1 MTRLLE
7 QSFVVASM
15 NRTFW
20 IIALISLINSLSLTI
35 LIPVIYLYGRQFGLN
50 DFQTSLLFSAYS
62 VAQFFATPVIGKLS
76 DRFGRKPLLVISLLG
91 TVVANL
97 IAGTASTAGVLFFAR
112 FLDGITGGNA
122 SVAQAVISDV
132 TTPENRARGFGIN
145 GAAFGLGFVLG
156 PVLSLLAQQVS
167 LGAAFLV
174 SGAIA
179 LIALVV
185 TIFFLPE
192 SLQTKNVV
200 TGNLFDLGLKNLIK
214 GLAFPKVGI
223 LLIINFL
230 IGTTFT
236 IFTYAFQPYF
246 IQVLHQTNESLTLM
260 FLTFGVL
267 SVLMQTLGV
276 SILTKKFNLVYIL
289 FLGLFVRST
298 SFLLMPIWANVF
310 YFVGVSIVYSLFNS
324 LVQPMINALI
334 SLNARPE
341 DQGTA
346 LGLNASYLS
355 ISNAFGPVIA
365 GMLIRQS
372 NPATYSYPLYLAGIL
387 TFGVLVLA
395 IATRKRYQV
404 QPAIP
409 A

>member
-1 MTRLLE
+1 
-7 QSFVVASM
+7 M
-15 NRTFW
+15 NRNFW

-35 LIPVIYLYGRQFGLN
+35 LIPVIYLYGREFGLN

-97 IAGTASTAGVLFFAR
+97 IAGTATTAWVLFFAR

-122 SVAQAVISDV
+122 SVVQAVISDV
-132 TTPENRARGFGIN
+132 TTPENRARGFGFN
-145 GAAFGLGFVLG
+145 AAAFGLGFVLG

-179 LIALVV
+179 LIALII

-192 SLQTKNVV
+192 SLPAKAVL
-200 TGNLFDLGLKNLIK
+200 TGNLFDLGLKNLIT
-214 GLAFPKVGI
+214 GPALPKVGI

-246 IQVLHQTNESLTLM
+246 IEVLHQTNKTLTLM
-260 FLTFGVL
+260 FLTFGLL
-267 SVLMQTLGV
+267 SVLMQTWGV
-276 SILTKKFNLVYIL
+276 SILTRKFSLVYIL
-289 FLGLFVRST
+289 FLGLSIRSG
-298 SFLLMPIWANVF
+298 SFLLMPIWANVV
-310 YFVGVSIVYSLFNS
+310 YFVGVSILFSLFNS

-334 SLNARPE
+334 SLNAQPE

-355 ISNAFGPVIA
+355 ISNAIGPVIA
-365 GMLIRQS
+365 GMLIHQS
-372 NPATYSYPLYLAGIL
+372 NPVTYTYPLYLAGVL

-404 QPAIP
+404 ESPRP
-409 A
+409 V

>member
-1 MTRLLE
+1 
-7 QSFVVASM
+7 M
-15 NRTFW
+15 NRNFW

-97 IAGTASTAGVLFFAR
+97 IAGTATTAWVLFFAR

-132 TTPENRARGFGIN
+132 TTPENRARGFGFN
-145 GAAFGLGFVLG
+145 AAAFGLGFVLG

-179 LIALVV
+179 LIALII

-192 SLQTKNVV
+192 SLPAKAVV
-200 TGNLFDLGLKNLIK
+200 TSNLFDLGLKNLIT
-214 GLAFPKVGI
+214 GPALPKVGI

-246 IQVLHQTNESLTLM
+246 IEVLHQTNKTLTLM
-260 FLTFGVL
+260 FLTFGLL
-267 SVLMQTLGV
+267 SVLMQTWGV
-276 SILTKKFNLVYIL
+276 SILTRKFSLVYIL
-289 FLGLFVRST
+289 FLGLSIRSG
-298 SFLLMPIWANVF
+298 SFLLMPIWANVV
-310 YFVGVSIVYSLFNS
+310 YFVGVSILFSLFNS

-334 SLNARPE
+334 SLNAQPE

-355 ISNAFGPVIA
+355 ISNAIGPVIA
-365 GMLIRQS
+365 GMLIHQS
-372 NPATYSYPLYLAGIL
+372 NPVTYTYPLYLAGVL

-404 QPAIP
+404 ESPRAV
-409 A
+409 

>member
-1 MTRLLE
+1 
-7 QSFVVASM
+7 M
-15 NRTFW
+15 NRNFW

-35 LIPVIYLYGRQFGLN
+35 LIPVIYLYGREFGLN

-97 IAGTASTAGVLFFAR
+97 IAGTATTAWVLFFAR

-122 SVAQAVISDV
+122 SVVQAVISDV
-132 TTPENRARGFGIN
+132 TTPENRARGFGFN
-145 GAAFGLGFVLG
+145 AAAFGLGFVLG

-179 LIALVV
+179 LIALII

-192 SLQTKNVV
+192 SLPTKAVV
-200 TGNLFDLGLKNLIK
+200 TGNLFDLGLKNLIT
-214 GLAFPKVGI
+214 GPALPKVGI

-246 IQVLHQTNESLTLM
+246 IEVLHQTNKTLTLM
-260 FLTFGVL
+260 FLTFGLL
-267 SVLMQTLGV
+267 SVLMQTWGV
-276 SILTKKFNLVYIL
+276 SILTRKFSLVYIL
-289 FLGLFVRST
+289 FLGLSIRSG
-298 SFLLMPIWANVF
+298 SFLLMPIWANVV
-310 YFVGVSIVYSLFNS
+310 YFVGVSILFSLFNS

-334 SLNARPE
+334 SLNTQPE

-355 ISNAFGPVIA
+355 ISNAIGPVIA
-365 GMLIRQS
+365 GMLIHQS
-372 NPATYSYPLYLAGIL
+372 NPVTYTYPLYLAGVL

-404 QPAIP
+404 ESPRP
-409 A
+409 V

>member
-1 MTRLLE
+1 
-7 QSFVVASM
+7 M
-15 NRTFW
+15 NRNFW

-35 LIPVIYLYGRQFGLN
+35 LIPVIYLYGREFGLN

-97 IAGTASTAGVLFFAR
+97 IAGTATTAWVLFFAR

-122 SVAQAVISDV
+122 SVVQAVISDV
-132 TTPENRARGFGIN
+132 TTPENRARGFGFN
-145 GAAFGLGFVLG
+145 AAAFGLGFVLG

-179 LIALVV
+179 LIALII

-192 SLQTKNVV
+192 SLPTKAVV
-200 TGNLFDLGLKNLIK
+200 TGNLFDLGLKNLIT
-214 GLAFPKVGI
+214 GPALPKVGI

-246 IQVLHQTNESLTLM
+246 IEVLHQTNKTLTLM
-260 FLTFGVL
+260 FLTFGLL
-267 SVLMQTLGV
+267 SVLMQTWGV
-276 SILTKKFNLVYIL
+276 SILTRKFSLVYIL
-289 FLGLFVRST
+289 FLGLSIRSG
-298 SFLLMPIWANVF
+298 SFLLMPIWANVV
-310 YFVGVSIVYSLFNS
+310 YFVGVSILFSLFNS

-334 SLNARPE
+334 SLNAQPE

-355 ISNAFGPVIA
+355 ISNAIGPVIA
-365 GMLIRQS
+365 GMLIHQS
-372 NPATYSYPLYLAGIL
+372 NPVTYTYPLYLAGVL

-404 QPAIP
+404 ESPRP
-409 A
+409 K